1 MEAGGQVSRVS
12 DNICPH
18 CPCLCT
24 PSHHFCLAYTLES
37 CLGLL
42 CFLFLT
48 GGKMEMKL
56 MKKLNYSMGVAG
68 LVTKWVLWGLVP
80 TQWAKKLEIRVFV
93 HWQQVAECRV
103 PVLFKGE
110 RGVEYKEYNQST
122 HFDCSQTNESVCRC
136 VVMRVFLRNK
146 LRCAATTVR
155 IRPESFRCFSCLRL
169 W

>member
-48 GGKMEMKL
+48 GGDDGDDTDEKTKLFDGSCGLGDKMGALGTGTDTMSQKVGDSSFCTL
-56 MKKLNYSMGVAG
+56 AAG
-68 LVTKWVLWGLVP
+68 
-80 TQWAKKLEIRVFV
+80 
-93 HWQQVAECRV
+93 
-103 PVLFKGE
+103 
-110 RGVEYKEYNQST
+110 RGVSRSSPLQGREGG
-122 HFDCSQTNESVCRC
+122 
-136 VVMRVFLRNK
+136 RV
-146 LRCAATTVR
+146 
-155 IRPESFRCFSCLRL
+155 
-169 W
+169 